1 MSESIEGGTYGA
13 SIDQEV
19 ADSLFTPDEG
29 EQQQTSP
36 TSESDSEVT
45 TDEKVETQETEQPE
59 ISDETVPTDDSEPTM
74 ERMSEFE
81 YEGQTYT
88 TEQLQEA
95 INDSSNRAD
104 WQRSNTQK
112 AQENASQE
120 KALKAEFDRIKGVMS
135 DEEVVETMKD
145 VLGEDHEFFKEST
158 VKFSDNTDEK
168 QAQSNSTPP
177 VENQDDSRFEEL
189 ENKIQEMQLR
199 EEVANEINELVTA
212 HPELEK
218 DGDAIAEVLDIAV
231 DRNISS
237 LEDAFTLAQARATD
251 ESAVMRAMKKLNEA
265 EKLKAIPE
273 VDANKKGDHSPTV
286 TKSPDYD
293 HAREVALN
301 DYQLF
306 E

>member
-13 SIDQEV
+13 SVDREV

-29 EQQQTSP
+29 EQQSTEP
-36 TSESDSEVT
+36 ISETDSEVT

-59 ISDETVPTDDSEPTM
+59 ISDKTVPTDDSEPGVIDFK
-74 ERMSEFE
+74 EIEID
-81 YEGQTYT
+81 GQTYT

-104 WQRSNTQK
+104 WQKSNTQK
-112 AQENASQE
+112 AQEIASQE

-135 DEEVVETMKD
+135 DDEVVETMKD

-158 VKFSDNTDEK
+158 VKFSDNAE
-168 QAQSNSTPP
+168 QNQEQSNSTPP
-177 VENQDDSRFEEL
+177 VQNQDDSRFEEL
-189 ENKIQEMQLR
+189 ENKIQEMQLK

-218 DGDAIAEVLDIAV
+218 DGEAIAEVLDIAV

-251 ESAVMRAMKKLNEA
+251 ESAVMKAMKKLNEA

-293 HAREVALN
+293 HAREIALK

>member
-1 MSESIEGGTYGA
+1 MSENIEGGTYGA
-13 SIDQEV
+13 SIDREV

-29 EQQQTSP
+29 EQQLTEP
-36 TSESDSEVT
+36 ISETDSEVT

-59 ISDETVPTDDSEPTM
+59 ISDKTVPTDDSEPTM

-95 INDSSNRAD
+95 LNDSSNRAD

-135 DEEVVETMKD
+135 DDEVVETMKD
-145 VLGEDHEFFKEST
+145 VLGEDHEFFKESN
-158 VKFSDNTDEK
+158 VKFSDNAEEK
-168 QAQSNSTPP
+168 QEQNV
-177 VENQDDSRFEEL
+177 VESRDETRFEEL
-189 ENKIQEMQLR
+189 ENKIQEI
-199 EEVANEINELVTA
+199 ANEINELVTA

-251 ESAVMRAMKKLNEA
+251 ESAVMKAVKKLKEA
-265 EKLKAIPE
+265 EELKAIPE

-286 TKSPDYD
+286 TKARDYD